1 MNVNNIYVNMGV
13 LIIMME
19 YKKYG
24 EKVSE
29 TKKFRVVGFFFL
41 FI

>member
-1 MNVNNIYVNMGV
+1 
-13 LIIMME
+13 MME

-41 FI
+41 FIWLDGFFDAFF